1 MKYKH
6 QPELTPAEYAKALQ
20 QAETKLPAIVIIATA
35 LAVGMSTLVSS
46 LNNLFN

>member
-20 QAETKLPAIVIIATA
+20 ETQDKLPRIVIIATA
-35 LAVGMSTLVSS
+35 LAVVIAS